1 MTIKSHK
8 CNLFEVIVQIMLILM
23 QLLYNIF
30 FFHYFENEKR
40 KPTITQNVLS
50 HYITNIAGVL

>member
-23 QLLYNIF
+23 QLLYNT
-30 FFHYFENEKR
+30 YFSLA
-40 KPTITQNVLS
+40 NV
-50 HYITNIAGVL
+50 YC